1 MSGQRGPVV
10 ARRERSCAQSR
21 DTAETVVSGIAL
33 AGGDV
38 QKFFDQHVAQGA
50 GSLVLA
56 ITGLLLAIW
65 FVHFL
70 YRRKIFLRL

>member
-1 MSGQRGPVV
+1 MNSITVYLVNSFTGGFANRLG
-10 ARRERSCAQSR
+10 RR
-21 DTAETVVSGIAL
+21 V

-56 ITGLLLAIW
+56 ITGLLLALW